1 MRARK
6 PHHMP
11 QERSSDFTPFKY
23 EPKRRADRA
32 FPTSKEQDLARQ
44 QLEAMR
50 LLRSAPNPRDRT
62 LSKVAEEWR
71 DRVSPRLP
79 TQALCERYPR
89 IANRI
94 ALCWSD
100 QVLTERLLD
109 DLLRDRRGGRNG
121 FPVPVHAELVALAAE
136 LRKNKTTRAS
146 KAAP

>member
-1 MRARK
+1 M
-6 PHHMP
+6 H

-23 EPKRRADRA
+23 EPQRRADRA
-32 FPTSKEQDLARQ
+32 FPASKEQDLAKQ

-71 DRVSPRLP
+71 DRVALRLP
-79 TQALCERYPR
+79 TQAVCERYPR

-100 QVLTERLLD
+100 RVLTERLLD

-121 FPVPVHAELVALAAE
+121 FPEPVHAELVALAAE
-136 LRKNKTTRAS
+136 LRKNKATR
-146 KAAP
+146 